1 MLVSVAR
8 KPSTDKG
15 NDKRLVV
22 YVSQEMF
29 EELERRARK
38 EDRSVSNY
46 TRNLIANALDNEVTK
61 E

>member
-1 MLVSVAR
+1 MLATVAR
-8 KPSTDKG
+8 KPSGDKG

-29 EELERRARK
+29 EELEKRAES
-38 EDRSVSNY
+38 EDRSISNY
-46 TRNLIANALDNEVTK
+46 TRNLIASVLEKDTVK